1 VAAVVDGGGGARV
14 AVIDVDASWSY
25 ATLDDA
31 AERVAQCF
39 AERGLKGARVA
50 VRAPTSRGLIALHV
64 GAARAGVTLVPLNLR
79 HGAAEHDAA
88 CVDAACAAVFDDVD
102 VRAAAAHARPS
113 DARTT
118 TIAADVGPILFTS
131 GTSGRPKGARL
142 TLAHVLAS
150 AQIASAVVDAA
161 PDDVWLLCL
170 PLFHVGGIAMMWRA
184 LSWGA
189 TLRLMPVVDVDAIAR
204 LAATGAVQHASVVP
218 TTLRAWLSSTALAP
232 APRMKAI
239 LVGGGPVSRD
249 LLEAGRRAGLPVVWT
264 WGMTETTSQAC
275 TASPRDPPIDAAA
288 PLPGVVVDVRDAA
301 GHSVDVDVVGDV
313 FVKGPTLFAGY
324 LGGPVALCDRG
335 FFATGD
341 LGSVDAAGRLRIA
354 ARRTDLILSGGENL
368 YPAEIEAV
376 LARCPDVVDV
386 AVVGVPD
393 DVWGQR
399 PVAIVA
405 RAQGAEVG
413 VDVDAV
419 AAFARAA
426 LPKIKRPDR
435 IVAVDI
441 LPRLGNGKVDRAAL
455 LRLALTTG

>member
-1 VAAVVDGGGGARV
+1 MAAVVDGGGGDRV
-14 AVIDVDASWSY
+14 ALIDDAGASSY
-25 ATLDDA
+25 AALDDA
-31 AERVAQCF
+31 AERVARCF
-39 AERGLKGARVA
+39 GARGLLGARVA
-50 VRAPTSRGLIALHV
+50 VRAPMSRALIALHV
-64 GAARAGVTLVPLNLR
+64 GAARAAVTLVPLNLR

-88 CVDAACAAVFDDVD
+88 CVDAGCVAVFDDDD
-102 VRAAAAHARPS
+102 VRAAALHARPS

-142 TLAHVLAS
+142 TLAHFRAS
-150 AQIASAVVDAA
+150 AEIASGVVDAGR
-161 PDDVWLLCL
+161 DDVWLLCL
-170 PLFHVGGIAMMWRA
+170 PLFHVGGLAMMWRA

-189 TLRLMPVVDVDAIAR
+189 ALRLMPVVDVDAIAR

-232 APRMKAI
+232 ASRMKAI

-275 TASPRDPPIDAAA
+275 TASPRDPPTDAAA
-288 PLPGVVVDVRDAA
+288 PLPGVVVDVRDDR
-301 GHSVDVDVVGDV
+301 GSSVDHGVVGDV

-324 LGGPVALCDRG
+324 LDGPVAVCDDRG

-341 LGSVDAAGRLRIA
+341 LGSVDDAGRLRIA

-376 LARCPDVVDV
+376 LARCPGVVDV

-393 DVWGQR
+393 AVWGQR
-399 PVAIVA
+399 PVAVVA
-405 RAQGAEVG
+405 GNGVF

-419 AAFARAA
+419 VAFAQSA

-435 IVAVDI
+435 VVVVVA

-455 LRLALTTG
+455 LRLALTAG